1 MAEDYIGLSVDDAT
15 DRLEDL
21 GLEVTEQE
29 VANDGSLEEGVVT
42 GAEPTGTLQEGD
54 TVTLLVAG
62 PPPEDDGDSS
72 GPGNNNGN
80 GNGFGNS
87 GPGSNGNGNGQGEG

>member
-1 MAEDYIGLSVDDAT
+1 MTRVL
-15 DRLEDL
+15 
-21 GLEVTEQE
+21 
-29 VANDGSLEEGVVT
+29 ANDGSLEEGVVT
-42 GAEPTGTLQEGD
+42 GVEPTGTLQEGD